1 MNSENNEITL
11 KIKGS
16 AADLITYVKARGY
29 KMKEKFHL
37 YDTYLVPDSLDL
49 KNMTSREILA
59 KALIIRRV
67 EDENRKEKYI
77 TFKKK
82 DFDDKGNILKQNA
95 IHLGILDTKKAEELL
110 NAIGYKTI
118 MEAAEHDV
126 VYAKGDFG
134 ILVKD
139 VEGQDDLI
147 EIEASDKEGLR
158 TVEELVK
165 KVKEEK
171 LPVEMDNY
179 FVKKAEIILDKVL
192 GKNHS

>member
-16 AADLITYVKARGY
+16 AADLITYLKAREY

-82 DFDDKGNILKQNA
+82 DFDDKGNILKQSA

>member
-16 AADLITYVKARGY
+16 AADLITYLKTREY

-37 YDTYLVPDSLDL
+37 YDTYLVPNSLDL

-82 DFDDKGNILKQNA
+82 DFDDKGNILKQSA

-118 MEAAEHDV
+118 MKATEHDV